1 VLLKDFGTRTQLSDL
16 ATNLKERK
24 LTMSTD
30 TNSIHLFAKG
40 YMNNFIEPVVKMV
53 GELDEPTSPTMLCDV
68 VPRYEIPA
76 IRGLVVVMPAARNV
90 QGNGSTVDDIE
101 KVTQEYGIAHLV
113 IRGRRDMRTVY
124 YKHNFLF
131 DFPRTLDVLS
141 QPENPTSLDNVE
153 IFKNFLDQ
161 QQHSTIVTSVAW
173 ERFIE
178 VMEYLR
184 DAKVESPEGIDV
196 LSWGELEHRVSRK
209 RGGT

>member
-1 VLLKDFGTRTQLSDL
+1 
-16 ATNLKERK
+16 
-24 LTMSTD
+24 
-30 TNSIHLFAKG
+30 
-40 YMNNFIEPVVKMV
+40 
-53 GELDEPTSPTMLCDV
+53 
-68 VPRYEIPA
+68 
-76 IRGLVVVMPAARNV
+76 
-90 QGNGSTVDDIE
+90 
-101 KVTQEYGIAHLV
+101 
-113 IRGRRDMRTVY
+113 MRTVY

-184 DAKVESPEGIDV
+184 DSKAKNSKGIDV
-196 LSWGELEHRVSRK
+196 LSWGIGVSCVQGERVLAC
-209 RGGT
+209 GVIN